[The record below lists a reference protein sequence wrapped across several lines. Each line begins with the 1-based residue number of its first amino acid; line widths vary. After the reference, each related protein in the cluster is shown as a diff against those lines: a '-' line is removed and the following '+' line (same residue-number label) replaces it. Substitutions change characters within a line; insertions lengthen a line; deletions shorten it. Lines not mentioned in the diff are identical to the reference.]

1 MCGAVVPKKAIK
13 HFSGLTDATQEEK
26 DQVNKCLEFI
36 KFGTGNQLATF
47 MDKHCEHGEDDKA
60 EDTCRLTVG
69 CSESTF

>member
-1 MCGAVVPKKAIK
+1 MVKKAINN
-13 HFSGLTDATQEEK
+13 FPSLTEATKEEK
-26 DQVNKCLEFI
+26 KCLEFI
-36 KFGTGNQLATF
+36 EFGMGNQLATF